1 MADETFGPYRIGP
14 LIGRGGMG
22 EVHRAHDTVHD
33 RTVALKRLSPA
44 FHDDAAFRARFRRE
58 AQIVARLREP
68 HVIPIHAYGEID
80 GRLYLDMRLVEG
92 ADLTDL
98 IAQGPLSPERAV
110 RIVEQVAGALDAAHA
125 DGLVHRDVK
134 PSNILVTPGDFVYLV
149 DFGIART
156 AAAAETQITASGD
169 VIGTVDYMAPERFE
183 NVAVDA
189 RSDIYALACVLF
201 ACLSGRRPFDV
212 DGTAAQI
219 WAHVQEPPPKA
230 HPVNPAVPPAL
241 DNVIA
246 RGMAKDPAARHESAG
261 ALATAARA
269 ALTPTPRAT
278 PTAPTPSAPTRP
290 APTPSTPSP
299 GIPVPSAPA
308 PGIPA
313 PSAPSPGTP
322 SPGTPSPGTPSPG
335 IPAQPAP
342 TPPEP
347 TPQPRNTTPAPGAAV
362 GPGGAPAPGAA
373 GAFRPTHSP
382 GSPATPR
389 GTWPLGSAGQ
399 PPVAFHPADQSQARR
414 VALGVVAASLVVLV
428 AVAAVVYVTLDGTTN
443 WVIGGSGTATGSQT
457 TESQPTTSAKTT
469 KSSTP
474 ATTTTTTT
482 KAPGPNPEEQ
492 KLLGSLPVVYRD
504 NTSCATAPT
513 DGDGVTAKVVCTQ
526 ANERHDRFAPPARAE
541 FRLFATRAAQ
551 DAHFQAVV
559 TSHGIPRDDSQGGCR
574 PTTHPVHYST
584 YYRDT
589 SGPLDGEF
597 TTCYL
602 DGSTGSLLWTDAGT
616 VTTGTLTTAPGAT
629 ADTLE
634 RLDLWWKTMILSRM

>member
-1 MADETFGPYRIGP
+1 MADEMFGPYRIGP

-22 EVHRAHDTVHD
+22 EVHRAHDTAHD

-98 IAQGPLSPERAV
+98 IAGGPLAPERAV

-149 DFGIART
+149 DFGIARATT
-156 AAAAETQITASGD
+156 ANDTQITASGD

-230 HPVNPAVPPAL
+230 HATNPAVPPAL

-246 RGMAKDPAARHESAG
+246 RGMAKDPADRHETAG

-269 ALTPTPRAT
+269 AL
-278 PTAPTPSAPTRP
+278 
-290 APTPSTPSP
+290 
-299 GIPVPSAPA
+299 APA
-308 PGIPA
+308 PHIAPA
-313 PSAPSPGTP
+313 APARTEPV
-322 SPGTPSPGTPSPG
+322 
-335 IPAQPAP
+335 
-342 TPPEP
+342 PP
-347 TPQPRNTTPAPGAAV
+347 PRSTTPAPGS
-362 GPGGAPAPGAA
+362 APGTTPASGTGTTAA
-373 GAFRPTHSP
+373 P
-382 GSPATPR
+382 GPALSS
-389 GTWPLGSAGQ
+389 GGSAGTGGGSGTGPAHGTGRGGTPQ
-399 PPVAFHPADQSQARR
+399 VPWSHGPVPSASVPPRHADQSRARS
-414 VALGVVAASLVVLV
+414 VVLGVVAASVVVLV
-428 AVAAVVYVTLDGTTN
+428 TVAAVVYSMLSGTAKT
-443 WVIGGSGTATGSQT
+443 VIGGSGAATGSQT
-457 TESQPTTSAKTT
+457 TGSQTAGSQTSGSGTTEPSKSTTSSRTKT
-469 KSSTP
+469 S
-474 ATTTTTTT
+474 TTTTGATT
-482 KAPGPNPEEQ
+482 ASAPNPEEQ
-492 KLLGSLPVVYRD
+492 KLLGALPGVYRG
-504 NTSCATAPT
+504 NTSCVTEPA
-513 DGDGVTAKVVCTQ
+513 DGDGVAAKVVCTQ
-526 ANERHDRFAPPARAE
+526 ANERHDRFPPPTRAE
-541 FRLFATRAAQ
+541 FRLFTTRAAQ
-551 DAHFQAVV
+551 DAHFQGIV
-559 TSHGIPRDDSQGGCR
+559 TTRGIPRDDSQGGCR
-574 PTTHPVHYST
+574 PTTHPLHYST
-584 YYRDT
+584 YWRDT

-602 DGSTGSLLWTDAGT
+602 DADIGSLVWTDVDT
-616 VTTGTLTTAPGAT
+616 LTTGVLTTAPGAT
-629 ADTLE
+629 KDTLE
-634 RLDLWWKTMILSRM
+634 RLDLWWNNLILSRM

>member
-98 IAQGPLSPERAV
+98 IAGGPLAPERAV

-149 DFGIART
+149 DFGIARATT
-156 AAAAETQITASGD
+156 AADTQITASGD

-219 WAHVQEPPPKA
+219 WAHVQEAPPKA
-230 HPVNPAVPPAL
+230 HPLNPAVPPAL

-278 PTAPTPSAPTRP
+278 PTPTSTASVLTEPVPPPRPIAPASGPGSPAAPRLP
-290 APTPSTPSP
+290 WQH
-299 GIPVPSAPA
+299 GPVPSAP
-308 PGIPA
+308 
-313 PSAPSPGTP
+313 
-322 SPGTPSPGTPSPG
+322 
-335 IPAQPAP
+335 
-342 TPPEP
+342 
-347 TPQPRNTTPAPGAAV
+347 V
-362 GPGGAPAPGAA
+362 GPQ
-373 GAFRPTHSP
+373 RT
-382 GSPATPR
+382 
-389 GTWPLGSAGQ
+389 
-399 PPVAFHPADQSQARR
+399 ARR
-414 VALGVVAASLVVLV
+414 TALAVVAASVVVLV
-428 AVAAVVYVTLDGTTN
+428 AVAAVVHSMLDGSSKKI
-443 WVIGGSGTATGSQT
+443 IGGSGTATGSRT
-457 TESQPTTSAKTT
+457 AESQTT
-469 KSSTP
+469 KSSTR
-474 ATTTTTTT
+474 TTTT
-482 KAPGPNPEEQ
+482 KAPAPSPEEQ
-492 KLLGSLPVVYRD
+492 KLLSSLPGVYRG
-504 NTSCATAPT
+504 NASCVTEPA
-513 DGDGVTAKVVCTQ
+513 DGEGVTAEVVCTQ
-526 ANERHDRFAPPARAE
+526 ANERHFRFDPPARAE

-551 DAHFQAVV
+551 DAHFRSVV
-559 TSHGIPRDDSQGGCR
+559 TTHGIPRDDSQGGCR
-574 PTTHPVHYST
+574 PTTHPLHYST

-602 DGSTGSLLWTDAGT
+602 DGGTGSLLWTDAGG
-616 VTTGTLTTAPGAT
+616 VTTGVLIAPPGAT
-629 ADTLE
+629 NDTLE
-634 RLDLWWKTMILSRM
+634 HLDLWWNGMILSRM